1 MKQMLSRRVVR
12 MAATGIICFS
22 TLAMTMNAAAEKF
35 PYQNSTLPIEL
46 RVEDLLQRMTLEE
59 KALLTTGESY
69 MDTRRIERL
78 GIPALKMTDGP
89 HGVRWDKT
97 TCFPTDLGLAATWDP
112 ALVRRVGVALAEE
125 TLARGRNVILGPCI
139 NIHRDARGG
148 RNFESFGED
157 PYLAGRMAVAYV
169 LGVQSRKVG
178 TSTKH
183 FAVNNQ
189 EWERMTISA
198 EIDERT
204 LREIYLPA
212 FKAAVQEGKTVT
224 IMAAYNRVSGLY
236 CCAQPRLLTDIL
248 KNEWGFK
255 GLVVSDW
262 GAVHGTVD
270 SALAGL
276 DLEMPGPGPFFGE
289 PLLKAVQNG
298 EVSEEILNDKVR
310 RILRVIFS
318 LGLFEKPDRQD
329 EGRVDTPGHRAL
341 ARESGAAGL
350 VLLKNEKRVLPFDR
364 QAVKSIAVIGPN
376 AAILRTGGGGSSS
389 VNPTYTVSPLDGL
402 KNAAGKI
409 AIRFSEGCILPG
421 DLTPIPSEEL
431 CPPDGKEGEHG
442 LRGEYFTNANLEG
455 QPVLTRVDSQVNF
468 DWGPGSPGPDIPPDY
483 FSVRWTGRLT
493 PAHSGSYTLGI
504 TSDDGCRLWLDGKL
518 LFDYWVNQAGITR
531 SAEVELEAGRA
542 YEIRAEYFE
551 QTGNAMVRLGW
562 AYAGNRLIAEAA
574 KLAAESDVAVVFA
587 GISYQQEGEGFDRA
601 DLELPG
607 EQNELIAAVA
617 RANPRTVVVL
627 NNGTP
632 LNMTAWIDQVPAV
645 IEAFYPGQEGGNA
658 IADVLFGDVNPSG
671 KLPMTLPRRLEDT
684 PAFAHY
690 PGRDGKV
697 HYREGLMVGYRYYD
711 TREVAP
717 LFPFGHGLSY
727 TEFTYSNL
735 QISADANEQN
745 YRINVSVDVANTG
758 RRAGAEV
765 VQLYVRDVQSS
776 LERPQKELKA
786 FQKVA
791 LRPGEKKT
799 VQLALDRSALE
810 FYDPARNA
818 WIAEPG
824 EFEILVGRSSR
835 DIRLKGKLDYEGK

>member
-1 MKQMLSRRVVR
+1 
-12 MAATGIICFS
+12 
-22 TLAMTMNAAAEKF
+22 
-35 PYQNSTLPIEL
+35 
-46 RVEDLLQRMTLEE
+46 
-59 KALLTTGESY
+59 
-69 MDTRRIERL
+69 
-78 GIPALKMTDGP
+78 
-89 HGVRWDKT
+89 
-97 TCFPTDLGLAATWDP
+97 
-112 ALVRRVGVALAEE
+112 
-125 TLARGRNVILGPCI
+125 
-139 NIHRDARGG
+139 
-148 RNFESFGED
+148 
-157 PYLAGRMAVAYV
+157 
-169 LGVQSRKVG
+169 
-178 TSTKH
+178 
-183 FAVNNQ
+183 
-189 EWERMTISA
+189 
-198 EIDERT
+198 
-204 LREIYLPA
+204 
-212 FKAAVQEGKTVT
+212 
-224 IMAAYNRVSGLY
+224 
-236 CCAQPRLLTDIL
+236 
-248 KNEWGFK
+248 
-255 GLVVSDW
+255 
-262 GAVHGTVD
+262 
-270 SALAGL
+270 
-276 DLEMPGPGPFFGE
+276 
-289 PLLKAVQNG
+289 
-298 EVSEEILNDKVR
+298 
-310 RILRVIFS
+310 
-318 LGLFEKPDRQD
+318 
-329 EGRVDTPGHRAL
+329 
-341 ARESGAAGL
+341 
-350 VLLKNEKRVLPFDR
+350 
-364 QAVKSIAVIGPN
+364 
-376 AAILRTGGGGSSS
+376 
-389 VNPTYTVSPLDGL
+389 
-402 KNAAGKI
+402 
-409 AIRFSEGCILPG
+409 
-421 DLTPIPSEEL
+421 
-431 CPPDGKEGEHG
+431 
-442 LRGEYFTNANLEG
+442 
-455 QPVLTRVDSQVNF
+455 
-468 DWGPGSPGPDIPPDY
+468 
-483 FSVRWTGRLT
+483 
-493 PAHSGSYTLGI
+493 
-504 TSDDGCRLWLDGKL
+504 
-518 LFDYWVNQAGITR
+518 
-531 SAEVELEAGRA
+531 VELEAGRA